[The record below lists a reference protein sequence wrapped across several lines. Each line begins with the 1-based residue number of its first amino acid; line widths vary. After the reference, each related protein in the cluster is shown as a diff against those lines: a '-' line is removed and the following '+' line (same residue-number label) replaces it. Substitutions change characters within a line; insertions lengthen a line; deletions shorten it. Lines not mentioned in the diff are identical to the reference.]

1 MFGDLFGDMQEK
13 QEAIREELSETQLEA
28 EAGDGAIKVVVNAN
42 REIINISIDQE
53 KLDMADTEQLED
65 LLTVAVNRALELA
78 QAKEME
84 MTQNMIKDMLPPGL
98 GGLGNLFRG

>member
-13 QEAIREELSETQLEA
+13 QEAIREELSEIQLEA

-42 REIINISIDQE
+42 REIINISINQE